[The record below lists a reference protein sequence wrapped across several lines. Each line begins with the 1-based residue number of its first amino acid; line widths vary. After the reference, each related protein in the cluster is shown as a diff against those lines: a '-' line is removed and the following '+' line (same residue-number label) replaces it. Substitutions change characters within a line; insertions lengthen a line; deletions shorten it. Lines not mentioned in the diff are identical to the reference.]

1 MNSIHFQGN
10 LQISAIETMVQYKGQ
25 GAEYISCSFNPDDED
40 NKDGYVTLYF
50 WKPTVEQDKMVF
62 VDNRTFYKYLVE
74 ACEKHIEK
82 EPQVKE
88 ELESY
93 LQ

>member
-1 MNSIHFQGN
+1 M
-10 LQISAIETMVQYKGQ
+10 QIS
-25 GAEYISCSFNPDDED
+25 DDKD
-40 NKDGYVTLYF
+40 YKDGYVTLYF
-50 WKPTVEQDKMVF
+50 WKPAVEQDTMVF

-93 LQ
+93 LQQLKTELKV